1 MIESITYNNLV
12 NLQLEHPMIPLT
24 FDKMLKDFF
33 EDNIDIYKMF
43 TISVVYLNLLKE
55 DINLEIKNTEL
66 PVSHY
71 KEYKKTIKQIKEI
84 EKGLK

>member
-55 DINLEIKNTEL
+55 DINLEIKNTEWTEPQKL
-66 PVSHY
+66 DS
-71 KEYKKTIKQIKEI
+71 
-84 EKGLK
+84 L